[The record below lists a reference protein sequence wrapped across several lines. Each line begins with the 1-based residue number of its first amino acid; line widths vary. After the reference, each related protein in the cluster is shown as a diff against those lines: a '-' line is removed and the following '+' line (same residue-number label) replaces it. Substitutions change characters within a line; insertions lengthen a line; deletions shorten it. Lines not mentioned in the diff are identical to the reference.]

1 MTHIYCVLVVCI
13 LDAIREHLVGADAEC
28 NWYLHINVFFIKN
41 ILIVSFNKDYTNIL
55 REMRDRVVNQ

>member
-28 NWYLHINVFFIKN
+28 NWYRHNN
-41 ILIVSFNKDYTNIL
+41 IFYQKTYLLFHLTKTTPTF
-55 REMRDRVVNQ
+55 